1 MVFDILSTAG
11 KWSTILLALEAILLS
26 LLPLFL
32 LYKAVQGLYR
42 FVPKVAP
49 ALRRAQQ
56 TTLKVTNSIQHI
68 MALVATP
75 FVWASSFIA
84 RVRTYASVLRRIFQ
98 GR

>member
-56 TTLKVTNSIQHI
+56 PILKITNSIQHV
-68 MALVATP
+68 MALVAAP
-75 FVWASSFIA
+75 FIWASSFIA
-84 RVRTYASVLRRIFQ
+84 RVRAYVLGLRRIFQ